1 MAETRGI
8 SLERPA
14 VRLSPGG
21 FEWMAIELSPGD
33 QLTAGRYENV
43 RFAADIEH
51 HCGSLSAPA
60 LRVQVKYDES

>member
-1 MAETRGI
+1 
-8 SLERPA
+8 
-14 VRLSPGG
+14 
-21 FEWMAIELSPGD
+21 MAIELSPGD